1 MEAVMSKPRALEV
14 IEDKVTTV
22 TGQLEPRER
31 ALLVAAIIIIVVA
44 CVFTAF
50 NFIYK
55 SIDAQ
60 IAETEGYRR
69 SLNFIAD
76 NQSTYLAN
84 RAKKDAMRQRLLN
97 ADSKV
102 VNKLTSMASS
112 LGFDVTVTPKDPH
125 KTSDDSGA
133 EEQEIEVTIKNVEYS
148 KYLEYL
154 VQIHKLDTPIY
165 MRHLNMTRTSALSNS
180 DTKMSGT
187 ITLMSYRLKEQNAT

>member
-1 MEAVMSKPRALEV
+1 MSKPRALEV

-69 SLNFIAD
+69 SLNFIAV

-84 RAKKDAMRQRLLN
+84 RAKKDAMPRNFATYRHDLSLRIDIERVQVHLDIRQIVVDLTRYPR
-97 ADSKV
+97 KV
-102 VNKLTSMASS
+102 RKRRALRNKAKPLAI
-112 LGFDVTVTPKDPH
+112 GDFCFD
-125 KTSDDSGA
+125 
-133 EEQEIEVTIKNVEYS
+133 
-148 KYLEYL
+148 
-154 VQIHKLDTPIY
+154 
-165 MRHLNMTRTSALSNS
+165 LS
-180 DTKMSGT
+180 
-187 ITLMSYRLKEQNAT
+187 IIQ

>member
-1 MEAVMSKPRALEV
+1 MSKPRALEV

-112 LGFDVTVTPKDPH
+112 LGFDVTVTPKD
-125 KTSDDSGA
+125 TV
-133 EEQEIEVTIKNVEYS
+133 EIQGEVDKDWNSVEIDV
-148 KYLEYL
+148 K
-154 VQIHKLDTPIY
+154 QIRKVNP
-165 MRHLNMTRTSALSNS
+165 
-180 DTKMSGT
+180 
-187 ITLMSYRLKEQNAT
+187 